1 MANSTP
7 TYNNRF
13 FAEVFGTFVLVFSVG
28 GAALL
33 AAILSVGQRNYTDAG
48 FFGVAFALG
57 LSVVAAMFAV
67 GSISGGHFNP
77 AVTLGMAIGR
87 RFAWRDVL
95 GYIVAQ
101 LIGGLIASS
110 LIYVVAMFGPE
121 GLLTYLVENGFGSN
135 GFGEGAPLQFGLVTV
150 IITTTLVSAIFVWV
164 FLGATDKSSATG
176 FAPIAVGF
184 ALVVVSLIAVPMTGG
199 AINPALSIAN
209 AVYGGPLA
217 LSQVWVFILFPIV
230 GGLIAGLTYGPL
242 FGRSVDKAKTTAVA
256 AKPAAAPAAAAVKT
270 TSAPRATAAAAAKKP
285 AAKKPAAKKPA
296 AKKPAARTTT
306 TKK

>member
-13 FAEVFGTFVLVFSVG
+13 FAEIFGTFVLVFSVG
-28 GAALL
+28 GAALF
-33 AAILSVGQRNYTDAG
+33 ATIFGNSQSGYNGAG
-48 FFGVAFALG
+48 YLGVALALG

-77 AVTLGMAIGR
+77 AVTLGLAIGR

-110 LIYVVAMFGPE
+110 LLYLVAMFGPQ
-121 GLLTYLVENGFGSN
+121 GLLTYLVDNRFGSN
-135 GFGEGAPLQFGLVTV
+135 GFGEGTQLQFGLVAAIIMTTV
-150 IITTTLVSAIFVWV
+150 VSAIFVWV
-164 FLGATDKSSATG
+164 FLGATDKTSPSG

-184 ALVVVSLIAVPMTGG
+184 TLVVVSLIAVPVTGG
-199 AINPALSIAN
+199 AINPALSIAT
-209 AVYGGPLA
+209 AVYGGQLA
-217 LSQVWVFILFPIV
+217 LAQLWVFVVFPLV
-230 GGLIAGLTYGPL
+230 GGLIAGVTYGPL

-270 TSAPRATAAAAAKKP
+270 TSAPAARKP
-285 AAKKPAAKKPA
+285 AAKKPAAN
-296 AKKPAARTTT
+296 KPAARTTT
-306 TKK
+306 TK

>member
-13 FAEVFGTFVLVFSVG
+13 FAEIFGTFVLVFSVG
-28 GAALL
+28 GAALF
-33 AAILSVGQRNYTDAG
+33 ATIFGSTQSGYNGAG
-48 FFGVAFALG
+48 YLGVALALG

-77 AVTLGMAIGR
+77 AVTLGLAIGR

-110 LIYVVAMFGPE
+110 LLYVVAMFGPE
-121 GLLTYLVENGFGSN
+121 GLLTFLVDNRFGAN
-135 GFGEGAPLQFGLVTV
+135 GFGEASPPPLQFGLVAAIIMTTV
-150 IITTTLVSAIFVWV
+150 VSAIFVWV
-164 FLGATDKSSATG
+164 FLGATDKTSPAG

-184 ALVVVSLIAVPMTGG
+184 TLVVVSLIAVPVTGG
-199 AINPALSIAN
+199 AINPALSIAT

-217 LSQVWVFILFPIV
+217 LSQLWVFVVFPIV

-242 FGRSVDKAKTTAVA
+242 FGRSVNKADATSVA
-256 AKPAAAPAAAAVKT
+256 AQPVAAPAA
-270 TSAPRATAAAAAKKP
+270 
-285 AAKKPAAKKPA
+285 AAKKPA

-306 TKK
+306 AAKK

>member
-28 GAALL
+28 GAALF
-33 AAILSVGQRNYTDAG
+33 ATIFGSSQSGYNGAG
-48 FFGVAFALG
+48 YLGVALALG

-67 GSISGGHFNP
+67 GSLSGGHFNP

-110 LIYVVAMFGPE
+110 LLYVVAMFGPE
-121 GLLTYLVENGFGSN
+121 GLLTYLVDSRFGSN
-135 GFGEGAPLQFGLVTV
+135 GFGEGTPLQFGLVAAIIMTTV
-150 IITTTLVSAIFVWV
+150 VSAIFVWV
-164 FLGATDKSSATG
+164 FLGATDKTSPSG

-184 ALVVVSLIAVPMTGG
+184 ALVVVSLISVPVTGG
-199 AINPALSIAN
+199 AINPALSIAT
-209 AVYGGPLA
+209 AIYGGPLA
-217 LSQVWVFILFPIV
+217 LSQLWVFVVFPIV

-242 FGRSVDKAKTTAVA
+242 FGRSVDKAKATAVA

-270 TSAPRATAAAAAKKP
+270 ASAPRATQAA
-285 AAKKPAAKKPA
+285 AAKKPA